1 MNAIDK
7 MVEFYNTNDFSG
19 LKNVLAKNCIYR
31 SQWVFDEISGR
42 DNICEYLT
50 DKSKAIAKS
59 GCFPNAKKT
68 FIVHPYRQEAIAIS
82 QGSSEIKALRLQTR
96 GSEHNAE
103 KRCKYETNSND
114 TRS

>member
-1 MNAIDK
+1 M
-7 MVEFYNTNDFSG
+7 
-19 LKNVLAKNCIYR
+19 KNVLAENCTCR

-82 QGSSEIKALRLQTR
+82 QGSSEIKVIMLLKIENDKIETIDLCMP
-96 GSEHNAE
+96 ELF
-103 KRCKYETNSND
+103 KYNV
-114 TRS
+114 